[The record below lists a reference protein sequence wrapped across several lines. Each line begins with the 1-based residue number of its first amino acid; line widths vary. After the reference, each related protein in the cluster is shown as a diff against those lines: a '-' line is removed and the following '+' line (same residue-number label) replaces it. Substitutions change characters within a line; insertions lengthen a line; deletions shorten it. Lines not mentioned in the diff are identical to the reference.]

1 MRFNSFSYFLFVF
14 ISLVGS
20 LFLDRNYVKAD
31 FGEADVKN
39 SFSTTKNF
47 DAWCGKK
54 GNDCKV
60 TFLDEGISVNGS
72 KPVDYGRIK
81 DYNYDENHG
90 WGCEERHA
98 KGGYICPG
106 KKYTFEIYY
115 DKNSGEEGTARFI
128 FANHNAA
135 LGFLGA
141 LKKVQGEYFVR
152 SDPRC
157 KVKDNV
163 FYDGACMT
171 KGQARNLKLKQQKR
185 EMQGVVDALEDQ
197 RQYDLKERELD
208 IKSREADAK
217 IFDAY
222 NNQNNTK
229 MENNQNTNIF
239 FLD

>member
-1 MRFNSFSYFLFVF
+1 MRFNSFSHFLFV
-14 ISLVGS
+14 SLSLLGS
-20 LFLDRNYVKAD
+20 AFLDPNYVKAD
-31 FGEADVKN
+31 FGEADVQN
-39 SFSTTKNF
+39 SLSTSNNF

-60 TFLDEGISVNGS
+60 MFLDKGISVNGS
-72 KPVDYGRIK
+72 TPVDYARIK

-90 WGCEERHA
+90 WGCDERHS

-115 DKNSGEEGTARFI
+115 DKSSGEEGTARFI
-128 FANHNAA
+128 FINHNAA

-141 LKKVQGEYFVR
+141 LKKSQGEYFVR

-157 KVKDNV
+157 QKKDNI
-163 FYDGACMT
+163 FYDGVCMP
-171 KGQARNLKLKQQKR
+171 KGKARNLKLKQQKR
-185 EMQGVVDALEDQ
+185 EMQGVADAFDDIRE
-197 RQYDLKERELD
+197 YELKERELD

-222 NNQNNTK
+222 NNQNNTN
-229 MENNQNTNIF
+229 MQNNQNTNIII
-239 FLD
+239 LD